1 MKHAILATTLAL
13 ASLTSAYAASING
26 LNNTGLGASGTL
38 DTNYALTVTAGTTV
52 ISNTSPYITSASVWP
67 VGSAWLQNSASSK
80 WVTPTINQ
88 GDSFDAGSNGV
99 YTYTLSF
106 DLTGYISST
115 AMFTGRIASDN
126 SVVVKLNSN
135 NLGSSSGF
143 ASWSSFSAN
152 SGFVSGWNT
161 LEFVVTNS
169 QQNGGNPTGLRV
181 EFLDSNVAPIP
192 EPETYAML
200 LGGLALMGAVARRRK
215 TK

>member
-1 MKHAILATTLAL
+1 MKHAILATTLVL

-52 ISNTSPYITSASVWP
+52 LSNTEPYITSASVWP
-67 VGSAWLQNSASSK
+67 VGAAWLQNSATSK

-99 YTYTLSF
+99 YTYTLNF
-106 DLTGYISST
+106 DLTGYLASS
-115 AMFTGRIASDN
+115 AMFTGRVASDN
-126 SVVVKLNSN
+126 AVTIKLNNN

-143 ASWSSFSAN
+143 SSWSSLSAN

-161 LEFVVTNS
+161 LEFVVTNW
-169 QQNGGNPTGLRV
+169 QQSGGNPTGLRV

-192 EPETYAML
+192 EPGTYAML
-200 LGGLALMGAVARRRK
+200 LGGLALMSVVARRRQVK
-215 TK
+215 